1 MELIIL
7 QALISAIAILG
18 GVAVA
23 CMGLSIIFIHM
34 TVQAFVVGVFSVLSG
49 GCLIIIGILV
59 STF

>member
-18 GVAVA
+18 GAAA

-34 TVQAFVVGVFSVLSG
+34 TVQAFVVGVFSVLIG